1 MLISQS
7 RHLLHIQMKS
17 CKCISMLHSTRRRIE
32 SIDIYQWCRWT
43 AIQTALLFIHFD
55 WNRFIYIA
63 IDRMM
68 YLNNFIY
75 SFNHF
80 VSLCWKWMNYKFWPI
95 VCDVCKWVK
104 VCEEKFGIPVFGA
117 ALLHRRKL
125 LLIHSTTITRIVSL
139 TLSLSG
145 GTSLR
150 NSIDRHK
157 KPDGAQVLNAK
168 LRLTIPLIYGL
179 TVISKRQS

>member
-1 MLISQS
+1 MTLADSAAHQSTTLFGCAFLCWFHNQGTCCTFKWSPANASPCFTPLDDALSRLI
-7 RHLLHIQMKS
+7 
-17 CKCISMLHSTRRRIE
+17 
-32 SIDIYQWCRWT
+32 YRWT

-139 TLSLSG
+139 TLSLS
-145 GTSLR
+145 LE
-150 NSIDRHK
+150 
-157 KPDGAQVLNAK
+157 VL
-168 LRLTIPLIYGL
+168 LC
-179 TVISKRQS
+179 VILSTDIKSQMVLKC